1 MILEFDEELVDD
13 IVACDTPQEIRAI
26 DGLDEDDAD
35 ILVAAN
41 GHEDLARVFAMTD
54 DDAETLLAMSDELEL
69 LGEAE
74 YSVQRHEFL
83 LRRMFA
89 LAKDVGGIAATLDDR
104 EAAEEVVRYI
114 NSEKAGS
121 PETNKD
127 YRTAVRIFGGLLS
140 PGDTDEKPES
150 IDWIPG
156 GYPSNY
162 DPAPDPSDMFRW
174 DDHIKPMLDACNN
187 SRDRALIAMAW
198 DLGPRPGEL
207 YDLTIGRFTEHK
219 YGLKVTLERGKQG
232 TRSPLLIP
240 SAPYVRDWREDH
252 PADDDPTAPL
262 WSRTTACEEITNQ
275 RIRDIVREKAEQA
288 DMTPPSAPT
297 PSQLRKSSASYL
309 ASQGVSQAHLE
320 DHHGWRRGSDIAS
333 RYITVFG
340 EAQDREIAKAHGRE
354 VEEADETDA
363 LAPIQCPH
371 CGQETASDR
380 AACMHC
386 GGVLDQEK
394 LELVEEIV
402 DMLDDRAVELE
413 DPEKRREALSAR
425 RTIEEKPGVMDTE
438 KLHQFAS
445 SLSSDD

>member
-1 MILEFDEELVDD
+1 
-13 IVACDTPQEIRAI
+13 
-26 DGLDEDDAD
+26 
-35 ILVAAN
+35 
-41 GHEDLARVFAMTD
+41 
-54 DDAETLLAMSDELEL
+54 
-69 LGEAE
+69 
-74 YSVQRHEFL
+74 
-83 LRRMFA
+83 MFS
-89 LAKDVGGIAATLDDR
+89 LAKEVGGLAAALEDR
-104 EAAEEVVRYI
+104 GAAEEVVRYI
-114 NSEKAGS
+114 NDEKAGS

-127 YRTAVRIFGGLLS
+127 YRTAFRMFGGLVS
-140 PGDTDEKPES
+140 DGDTSEKPDT

-174 DDHIKPMLDACNN
+174 DDHIKPMLAACNN

-207 YDLTIGRFTEHK
+207 YDLTVGRFTEHK

-240 SAPYVRDWREDH
+240 SAPYVRDWRDDH
-252 PADDDPTAPL
+252 PAADDPSAPL
-262 WSRTTACEEITNQ
+262 WSRTTRCEEITNQ

-288 DMTPPSAPT
+288 DITPPSAPT
-297 PSQLRKSSASYL
+297 PSQLRKSSASFL

-320 DHHGWRRGSDIAS
+320 NHHGWRRGSDVAS
-333 RYITVFG
+333 RYIAVFG

-354 VEEADETDA
+354 VDEAEETDA
-363 LAPIQCPH
+363 LAPLQCPH
-371 CGQETASDR
+371 CGQETPSDR

-386 GGVLDQEK
+386 GGPLDQEK
-394 LELVEEIV
+394 LELIEEIV
-402 DMLDDRAVELE
+402 EMLDDRAVELE